1 VIPGSGAQ
9 PAPADAAGRPHGRD
23 RESAGMPGLI
33 SPTGGVVTWP
43 AFESSLHYR
52 SVVIFG

>member
-1 VIPGSGAQ
+1 
-9 PAPADAAGRPHGRD
+9 
-23 RESAGMPGLI
+23 MPGLI